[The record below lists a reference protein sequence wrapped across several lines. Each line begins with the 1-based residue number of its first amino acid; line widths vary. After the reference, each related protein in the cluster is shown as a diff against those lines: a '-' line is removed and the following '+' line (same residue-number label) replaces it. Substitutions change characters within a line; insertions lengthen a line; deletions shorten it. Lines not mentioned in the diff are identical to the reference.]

1 MPLRQHNQLV
11 MMISTKWDF
20 CIVCTIPSFLTKII
34 IVIIALVKTERECI
48 RKIGR
53 KVATLPK
60 PTGLSQEQQ
69 RTSQW
74 SRRYSE
80 FLNRGPRKSNA

>member
-1 MPLRQHNQLV
+1 M
-11 MMISTKWDF
+11 F
-20 CIVCTIPSFLTKII
+20 ATIPSFLTKII

-69 RTSQW
+69 RTS
-74 SRRYSE
+74 SGLE
-80 FLNRGPRKSNA
+80 GTLNSLTEVLGKVTPEHTH